1 MPKGAAFMSERP
13 EDRFN
18 NPDALSMVLS
28 RLQLKAEIYS
38 DGEYF
43 GAWATDTSGS
53 RRIPFHLIGRG
64 KAWLHMP
71 DREHQMLSSGNLV
84 ILPHDNHH
92 VIANSETIPPVEL
105 IDAELTEPAGP
116 STHMICGFF
125 EFQNKAA
132 WPLLNSLPEVIVLDL
147 SERSSGSQLR
157 TLIELLIGELKQA
170 QPGYYSVVN
179 QLAYLM
185 FVQVFRSQIATG
197 KLQAGLLAA
206 LFDEKISKALAKIH
220 CQPEKNWNLESLARE
235 AAMGRS
241 SFSQRFNQLVGT
253 PVMQYLTAWRMREAR
268 LLLQTTSLSA
278 MDIAERCG
286 YESEPAFRKAYKKV
300 IGETPGTSRKK
311 RIF

>member
-1 MPKGAAFMSERP
+1 MSERP

-18 NPDALSMVLS
+18 NPDALSVVLS

-38 DGEYF
+38 NGEYF

-71 DREHQMLSSGNLV
+71 GRENQMLSSGDLLV
-84 ILPHDNHH
+84 LPHDNHH
-92 VIANSETIPPVEL
+92 VIANSDTMPLDEL
-105 IDAELTEPAGP
+105 IDAEMTETSGP
-116 STHMICGFF
+116 LTHMICGFF

-132 WPLLNSLPEVIVLDL
+132 WPLLNSLPEVIVIDL
-147 SERSSGSQLR
+147 SDQSAGIQLR
-157 TLIELLIGELKQA
+157 TLIELLIGELKLA

-197 KLQAGLLAA
+197 KLQTGLLAA

-220 CQPEKNWNLESLARE
+220 CQPEKNWSLESLAKE

-241 SFSQRFNQLVGT
+241 SFSQRFNELVGT
-253 PVMQYLTAWRMREAR
+253 PVMQYLTAWRMREAKQ
-268 LLLQTTSLSA
+268 LLQTTRLTA
-278 MDIAERCG
+278 GDIAERCG

-300 IGETPGTSRKK
+300 IGETPGASRKK
-311 RIF
+311 GGAHLN